1 MSMGKQS
8 NIIPNSLLD
17 KLQALDEDI
26 LKLWI
31 ADSDELDEDDRWE
44 IFVVLLETRVALL
57 KTCKDAQ
64 VKLDAEMAWP
74 RWLERLTN
82 SRKELRLRE
91 LKKLFD
97 DLQKQRYLKRY
108 ETQQQ
113 VLAQSSIGA
122 DQE

>member
-1 MSMGKQS
+1 MSMGKH
-8 NIIPNSLLD
+8 NIIPRSLLD

-31 ADSDELDEDDRWE
+31 SDSEELDEDDRWE

-57 KTCKDAQ
+57 KTCKDAK

-74 RWLERLTN
+74 SWLERLTN

-97 DLQKQRYLKRY
+97 DLQKQRYLQRY
-108 ETQQQ
+108 EAQQ
-113 VLAQSSIGA
+113 ASSIDLGA
-122 DQE
+122 EQE

>member
-1 MSMGKQS
+1 MTMGKNS
-8 NIIPNSLLD
+8 IVPISLLD

-31 ADSDELDEDDRWE
+31 SDSNELDEDDRWE

-57 KTCKDAQ
+57 KTCKDAGI
-64 VKLDAEMAWP
+64 KLDADLAWP
-74 RWLERLTN
+74 RWLDSLTN
-82 SRKELRLRE
+82 SRKEIRLRE

-97 DLQKQRYLKRY
+97 DLKKHRYLRRY
-108 ETQQQ
+108 EKRQQ
-113 VLAQSSIGA
+113 LEA

>member
-1 MSMGKQS
+1 MSMGKQVA
-8 NIIPNSLLD
+8 IPRSLLD

-31 ADSDELDEDDRWE
+31 NESEELDDDDRWE

-57 KTCKDAQ
+57 KTCRDA
-64 VKLDAEMAWP
+64 KLNLDAEMAWP
-74 RWLERLTN
+74 QWLESLTN

-91 LKKLFD
+91 LKKLFE

-108 ETQQQ
+108 EARQH
-113 VLAQSSIGA
+113 
-122 DQE
+122 QE

>member
-8 NIIPNSLLD
+8 VVAKSLLD

-26 LKLWI
+26 LKLWL
-31 ADSDELDEDDRWE
+31 ADSDELNEEDRWE
-44 IFVVLLETRVALL
+44 IFVVLLETRVSLL
-57 KTCKDAQ
+57 KTCKDAS

-74 RWLERLTN
+74 RWLESLTN

-91 LKKLFD
+91 LKKLFE

-108 ETQQQ
+108 EDRQQ
-113 VLAQSSIGA
+113 VGA
-122 DQE
+122 EQE

>member
-8 NIIPNSLLD
+8 IVPRSLLE

-31 ADSDELDEDDRWE
+31 SDAAELDEDDRWE

-57 KTCKDAQ
+57 KTCHD
-64 VKLDAEMAWP
+64 VGIKLTIDLAWP
-74 RWLERLTN
+74 SWLDRLTN
-82 SRKELRLRE
+82 SRKEVRLRE

-108 ETQQQ
+108 EARQ
-113 VLAQSSIGA
+113 VEAGE
-122 DQE
+122 QE

>member
-8 NIIPNSLLD
+8 VIPKSLLE

-31 ADSDELDEDDRWE
+31 ADSDELDDDDRWE

-57 KTCKDAQ
+57 KTCKD
-64 VKLDAEMAWP
+64 VSIKLSPDLAWP
-74 RWLERLTN
+74 QWLESLTN

-91 LKKLFD
+91 LRKLFD

-108 ETQQQ
+108 EAQQP
-113 VLAQSSIGA
+113 GA
-122 DQE
+122 EIE